1 MKQLVQII
9 LVCIVAIGTVALI
22 IIADIETRGA
32 VSASIQYEPHQREKY
47 IAPTWVT
54 NEQGQRCIKQGT
66 TVTCG

>member
-9 LVCIVAIGTVALI
+9 LVATVAIGTVALI

-32 VSASIQYEPHQREKY
+32 VTIQQAQPQREKY
-47 IAPTWVT
+47 IAPEWVI
-54 NEQGQRCIKQGT
+54 NERGQRCIKQGT